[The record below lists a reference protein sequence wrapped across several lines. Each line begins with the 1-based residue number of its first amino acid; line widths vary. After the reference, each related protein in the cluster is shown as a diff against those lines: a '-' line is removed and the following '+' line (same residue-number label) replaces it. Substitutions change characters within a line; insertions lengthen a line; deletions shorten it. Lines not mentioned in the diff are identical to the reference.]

1 MSNYATDVFMPIFAE
16 IQRITGAR
24 TYTDKV
30 GAFGGLEVA
39 GGWSIGWGDVK
50 DCREEGLHQ
59 QTGRGS
65 GEGGLGLRVCG
76 GGTEERGTRIA

>member
-30 GAFGGLEVA
+30 GASGVLELA
-39 GGWSIGWGDVK
+39 GGWSIG
-50 DCREEGLHQ
+50 
-59 QTGRGS
+59 
-65 GEGGLGLRVCG
+65 
-76 GGTEERGTRIA
+76 

>member
-30 GAFGGLEVA
+30 GAVGGRRL
-39 GGWSIGWGDVK
+39 
-50 DCREEGLHQ
+50 
-59 QTGRGS
+59 
-65 GEGGLGLRVCG
+65 
-76 GGTEERGTRIA
+76 